1 MKNQPSIM
9 TRNHAFIKVISSPST
24 IALLCITTII
34 GPAQNAPAADAST
47 NAPAA
52 AVTNAPPPKH
62 WEGVFSADATLARGN
77 SRSFMGTVAVNAKGK
92 YEPNEFL
99 LSGAAGYGDSTTKD
113 PVTGQDV
120 TNKSQDYLKGSA
132 QWNYLFTDR
141 FYAGLKLDA
150 FHDDLADI
158 NYRFTVSPLAG
169 YYLIKKPET
178 DFAVE
183 AGPSYVYEQVGGKTD
198 SYFAVRLAERFE
210 YRFKTGAKIWESVEW
225 IAQVDRF
232 GNWIA
237 NAELGISA
245 PISKALD
252 VRLVAQDNYDNE
264 PAPGRVKNDFK
275 LLAGIGYKF

>member
-1 MKNQPSIM
+1 MN
-9 TRNHAFIKVISSPST
+9 RNHTPTKMISSPGA
-24 IALLCITTII
+24 IALLCIGTVL
-34 GPAQNAPAADAST
+34 GPAQNAPADDAST

-99 LSGAAGYGDSTTKD
+99 LSGAAGYGDTTTKD

-120 TNKSQDYLKGSA
+120 TTKSQDYLKGSA

-150 FHDDLADI
+150 LHDDLADI

-169 YYLIKKPET
+169 YYLIKKPQTE
-178 DFAVE
+178 FAVE
-183 AGPSYVYEQVGGKTD
+183 AGPSYVYEQVGGRTD
-198 SYFAVRLAERFE
+198 SYFAARLAERFE
-210 YRFKTGAKIWESVEW
+210 YKFKTGARLWESVEW
-225 IAQVDRF
+225 ITQVDRL

-252 VRLVAQDNYDNE
+252 MRLVAQDSYDNE
-264 PAPGRVKNDFK
+264 PAPGRLKNDFK